1 MRAQGFALSKMKGRL
16 ERESLPSSKF
26 GIPSTKD
33 MYSGWSTTTQLS
45 DLLSGFVISLKL
57 AFL

>member
-1 MRAQGFALSKMKGRL
+1 MRAQGFALSKMKGD
-16 ERESLPSSKF
+16 SKSAKF
-26 GIPSTKD
+26 EIWDTQHKD

>member
-1 MRAQGFALSKMKGRL
+1 MRAQGFALSKTKGD
-16 ERESLPSSKF
+16 SKSAKF
-26 GIPSTKD
+26 KIWGTSTKD
-33 MYSGWSTTTQLS
+33 MYSGWSTTTQLT